1 MGDKSRLSP
10 EQPFPVDLAPLED
23 SQVEILN
30 SKIHRQL
37 DREYTVDHEPDPETE
52 FRHEELKAELDFRA
66 AEDHQPPEDVSEVQ
80 PVAPP
85 VVPPEPKASTP
96 APQAAAPDPKD
107 KAPA

>member
-10 EQPFPVDLAPLED
+10 EQPFPADLAPLED

-37 DREYTVDHEPDPETE
+37 DREYTVDQEPDPETE
-52 FRHEELKAELDFRA
+52 SRHEELQAELDFRA
-66 AEDHQPPEDVSEVQ
+66 AEDHQPPVDVSAVQ
-80 PVAPP
+80 PV
-85 VVPPEPKASTP
+85 VPSKPRESLPEPRAT
-96 APQAAAPDPKD
+96 APDPKD

>member
-10 EQPFPVDLAPLED
+10 EQPFPADLAPLED

-37 DREYTVDHEPDPETE
+37 DREYTVDQEPDPETE
-52 FRHEELKAELDFRA
+52 SRYEELKAELDFRA
-66 AEDHQPPEDVSEVQ
+66 AEDHQPPADVSEVQ
-80 PVAPP
+80 PV
-85 VVPPEPKASTP
+85 VPPGARASFATP
-96 APQAAAPDPKD
+96 PATAPDPKD